1 MEDSEAAVL
10 IPLSPSLPCHLGL
23 AVSWPKSQLSSEAL
37 SLLFVSGF

>member
-1 MEDSEAAVL
+1 MEDSEDAVL
-10 IPLSPSLPCHLGL
+10 IPLPPSLTWHLGL